1 MGNLERVLEIIAI
14 CIIYEDCYS
23 IKRKKME
30 RLYKKLESYGQ
41 SDYYPFHMPGHKG
54 NRASSADDFLF
65 ERDITEISGFDNL
78 HHAEGILKEA
88 QEYAAQ
94 IYGTKKCFFG
104 VNGSTAAL
112 LAAVSASVN
121 KGGKILVARNCHKAV
136 YHALYLRE
144 LQPVYIYPH
153 EDQRL
158 GINGGISP
166 ERVERYLEENTDVQ
180 AFLLTSPTYDG
191 VVSDI
196 KTIAE
201 VVHRHK
207 IPLIVDEAHG
217 AHFKFHKELP
227 PSSIELGADMAAI
240 SIHKTGGALTQAS
253 ALLINNTVDDK
264 KVLQTI
270 NMLQSTSASY
280 LLMSS
285 IDGARYNLDING
297 ERQLSNALN
306 LARYARNKLNRID
319 GIKVYSP
326 QDLKSKG
333 VEFVDETKLCINV
346 KGLNLT
352 GFEVYDML
360 YKNFSVQAELGDLYN
375 VLALISIGTTKKDV
389 DRLIKSI
396 EIIAKTKKRS
406 TKIKDIEIRQINT
419 EIGINPREAFYAKKE
434 LVDIKDSL
442 NMICGESIMA
452 YPPGIPII
460 SPGEIITYEIIN
472 YINLL
477 KDSGAYFTDAQ
488 DKKLNKILV
497 VNDTAS
503 IS

>member
-1 MGNLERVLEIIAI
+1 MNISFESVYKAI
-14 CIIYEDCYS
+14 
-23 IKRKKME
+23 
-30 RLYKKLESYGQ
+30 
-41 SDYYPFHMPGHKG
+41 SD
-54 NRASSADDFLF
+54 N
-65 ERDITEISGFDNL
+65 RDI
-78 HHAEGILKEA
+78 
-88 QEYAAQ
+88 
-94 IYGTKKCFFG
+94 KC
-104 VNGSTAAL
+104 L
-112 LAAVSASVN
+112 
-121 KGGKILVARNCHKAV
+121 
-136 YHALYLRE
+136 
-144 LQPVYIYPH
+144 
-153 EDQRL
+153 
-158 GINGGISP
+158 
-166 ERVERYLEENTDVQ
+166 
-180 AFLLTSPTYDG
+180 FLLNPTYYG
-191 VVSDI
+191 ACSQLEKII
-196 KTIAE
+196 KLCKDNNIK
-201 VVHRHK
+201 V
-207 IPLIVDEAHG
+207 LVDEAHG

-406 TKIKDIEIRQINT
+406 TNKRYRNK
-419 EIGINPREAFYAKKE
+419 
-434 LVDIKDSL
+434 
-442 NMICGESIMA
+442 
-452 YPPGIPII
+452 
-460 SPGEIITYEIIN
+460 
-472 YINLL
+472 
-477 KDSGAYFTDAQ
+477 TD
-488 DKKLNKILV
+488 
-497 VNDTAS
+497 
-503 IS
+503 

>member
-1 MGNLERVLEIIAI
+1 MLSPGDKILLPRNVHKSVINGLIMSGATPIFIQPEFDYDLGVSLNISFESVYKAI
-14 CIIYEDCYS
+14 
-23 IKRKKME
+23 
-30 RLYKKLESYGQ
+30 
-41 SDYYPFHMPGHKG
+41 SD
-54 NRASSADDFLF
+54 N
-65 ERDITEISGFDNL
+65 RDI
-78 HHAEGILKEA
+78 
-88 QEYAAQ
+88 
-94 IYGTKKCFFG
+94 KC
-104 VNGSTAAL
+104 L
-112 LAAVSASVN
+112 
-121 KGGKILVARNCHKAV
+121 
-136 YHALYLRE
+136 
-144 LQPVYIYPH
+144 
-153 EDQRL
+153 
-158 GINGGISP
+158 
-166 ERVERYLEENTDVQ
+166 
-180 AFLLTSPTYDG
+180 FLLNPTYYG
-191 VVSDI
+191 ACSQLEKII
-196 KTIAE
+196 KLCKDNNIK
-201 VVHRHK
+201 V
-207 IPLIVDEAHG
+207 LVDEAHG

>member
-1 MGNLERVLEIIAI
+1 MNTEK
-14 CIIYEDCYS
+14 YENIGYN
-23 IKRKKME
+23 E
-30 RLYKKLESYGQ
+30 
-41 SDYYPFHMPGHKG
+41 
-54 NRASSADDFLF
+54 
-65 ERDITEISGFDNL
+65 
-78 HHAEGILKEA
+78 
-88 QEYAAQ
+88 
-94 IYGTKKCFFG
+94 
-104 VNGSTAAL
+104 
-112 LAAVSASVN
+112 
-121 KGGKILVARNCHKAV
+121 
-136 YHALYLRE
+136 
-144 LQPVYIYPH
+144 
-153 EDQRL
+153 
-158 GINGGISP
+158 
-166 ERVERYLEENTDVQ
+166 
-180 AFLLTSPTYDG
+180 
-191 VVSDI
+191 
-196 KTIAE
+196 
-201 VVHRHK
+201 K
-207 IPLIVDEAHG
+207 IPLLSLLKNYSEMDISCFDVPGHVRSQGVSILNDYLGNEIMNMDINSSPLMDNVSNPNGIIKKAQELLAKSYNAHKSFFITNGTTQAIHVMILSMLSPGDKILLPRNVHKSVINGLIMSGATPIFIQPEFDYDLGISLNISFESVSKAISDNRYIKCLFLLNPTYYGACSQLEKIIKLCKDNDIKVLVDEAHG
-217 AHFKFHKELP
+217 AHFPFHKELP

>member
-1 MGNLERVLEIIAI
+1 MQDQS
-14 CIIYEDCYS
+14 IYE
-23 IKRKKME
+23 
-30 RLYKKLESYGQ
+30 KLKEYAR
-41 SDYYPFHMPGHKG
+41 SDAYPFHMPGHKRKVDWIS
-54 NRASSADDFLF
+54 NVYDI
-65 ERDITEISGFDNL
+65 DITEIDGFDDL
-78 HHAEGILKEA
+78 HHADGILEDGMARMAKA
-88 QEYAAQ
+88 VGA
-94 IYGTKKCFFG
+94 KKSYYI
-104 VNGSTAAL
+104 VNGSTCGI
-112 LAAVSASVN
+112 LAAIYAACPQGAAVA
-121 KGGKILVARNCHKAV
+121 VARNTHKSVA
-136 YHALYLRE
+136 HAIMLRG
-144 LQPVYIYPH
+144 LKPTYIYPQNVDNLCISGQVIH
-153 EDQRL
+153 KDVEKAYEQ
-158 GINGGISP
+158 SP
-166 ERVERYLEENTDVQ
+166 EIAAVI
-180 AFLLTSPTYDG
+180 LTSPTYEG
-191 VVSDI
+191 IVSNI
-196 KTIAE
+196 RQIAD
-201 VVHRHK
+201 VVHAHGGV
-207 IPLIVDEAHG
+207 LIVDEAHG
-217 AHFKFHKELP
+217 AHFPFHKELP

-452 YPPGIPII
+452 YPPGIQII

>member
-1 MGNLERVLEIIAI
+1 MNTEK
-14 CIIYEDCYS
+14 YENIGYN
-23 IKRKKME
+23 E
-30 RLYKKLESYGQ
+30 
-41 SDYYPFHMPGHKG
+41 
-54 NRASSADDFLF
+54 
-65 ERDITEISGFDNL
+65 
-78 HHAEGILKEA
+78 
-88 QEYAAQ
+88 
-94 IYGTKKCFFG
+94 
-104 VNGSTAAL
+104 
-112 LAAVSASVN
+112 
-121 KGGKILVARNCHKAV
+121 
-136 YHALYLRE
+136 
-144 LQPVYIYPH
+144 
-153 EDQRL
+153 
-158 GINGGISP
+158 
-166 ERVERYLEENTDVQ
+166 
-180 AFLLTSPTYDG
+180 
-191 VVSDI
+191 
-196 KTIAE
+196 
-201 VVHRHK
+201 K
-207 IPLIVDEAHG
+207 IPLLSLLKNYSEMDISCFDVPGHVRSQGVSILNDYLGNEIMNMDINSSPLMDITNGTTQAIHVMILSMLSPGDKILLPRNVHKSVINGLIMSGATPIFMQPEFDYDLGVSLNISFESVYKAISDNRDIKCLFLLNPTYYGACSQLEKIIKLCKDNNIKVLVDEAHG

>member
-1 MGNLERVLEIIAI
+1 MNTEK
-14 CIIYEDCYS
+14 YENIGYN
-23 IKRKKME
+23 E
-30 RLYKKLESYGQ
+30 
-41 SDYYPFHMPGHKG
+41 
-54 NRASSADDFLF
+54 
-65 ERDITEISGFDNL
+65 
-78 HHAEGILKEA
+78 
-88 QEYAAQ
+88 
-94 IYGTKKCFFG
+94 
-104 VNGSTAAL
+104 
-112 LAAVSASVN
+112 
-121 KGGKILVARNCHKAV
+121 
-136 YHALYLRE
+136 
-144 LQPVYIYPH
+144 
-153 EDQRL
+153 
-158 GINGGISP
+158 
-166 ERVERYLEENTDVQ
+166 
-180 AFLLTSPTYDG
+180 
-191 VVSDI
+191 
-196 KTIAE
+196 
-201 VVHRHK
+201 K
-207 IPLIVDEAHG
+207 IPLLSLLKNYSEMDISCFDVPGHVRSQGVSILNDYLGNEIMNMDINSSPLMDNVSNPNGIIKKAQELLAKSYNAHKSFFITNGTTQAIHVMILSMLSPGDKILLPRNVHKSVINGLIMSGATPIFIQPEFDYDLGVSLNIKCLFLLNPTYYGACAQLEKIIKLCKDNNIKVLVDEAHG

>member
-1 MGNLERVLEIIAI
+1 MNTEK
-14 CIIYEDCYS
+14 YEN
-23 IKRKKME
+23 I
-30 RLYKKLESYGQ
+30 G
-41 SDYYPFHMPGHKG
+41 
-54 NRASSADDFLF
+54 
-65 ERDITEISGFDNL
+65 
-78 HHAEGILKEA
+78 
-88 QEYAAQ
+88 
-94 IYGTKKCFFG
+94 
-104 VNGSTAAL
+104 
-112 LAAVSASVN
+112 
-121 KGGKILVARNCHKAV
+121 
-136 YHALYLRE
+136 
-144 LQPVYIYPH
+144 
-153 EDQRL
+153 
-158 GINGGISP
+158 
-166 ERVERYLEENTDVQ
+166 
-180 AFLLTSPTYDG
+180 YD
-191 VVSDI
+191 
-196 KTIAE
+196 E
-201 VVHRHK
+201 K
-207 IPLIVDEAHG
+207 IPLLSSLKKYSEMDISCFDVPGHVRSKGVSILNDYLGNEVMNMDINSSPLMDNVSNPNGIIKKAQELLASSYNAHKSFFITNGTTQAIHVMILSMLSPGDKILLPRNVHKSVINGLIISGATPIFIQPEFDYDLGISLNISFESVYKAILDNKDIKCLFLLNPTYYGACAQLEKIIKLCKDNNIKVLVDEAHG
-217 AHFKFHKELP
+217 SHFPFHNELP

-253 ALLINNTVDDK
+253 ALLINNTIDDK

-333 VEFVDETKLCINV
+333 VEFIDETKLCINV

-375 VLALISIGTTKKDV
+375 VLSLISIGTTKKDV

-406 TKIKDIEIRQINT
+406 TKIKAIEIRQIKT

-477 KDSGAYFTDAQ
+477 KNSGAYFTDAQ

-497 VNDTAS
+497 VNDTAT

>member
-1 MGNLERVLEIIAI
+1 MDINSSPLMDNVSNPNGII
-14 CIIYEDCYS
+14 
-23 IKRKKME
+23 KK
-30 RLYKKLESYGQ
+30 
-41 SDYYPFHMPGHKG
+41 
-54 NRASSADDFLF
+54 
-65 ERDITEISGFDNL
+65 
-78 HHAEGILKEA
+78 A
-88 QEYAAQ
+88 QE
-94 IYGTKKCFFG
+94 
-104 VNGSTAAL
+104 L
-112 LAAVSASVN
+112 LAKSYNAHKSFFITNGTTQAIHVMILSMLSP
-121 KGGKILVARNCHKAV
+121 GDKILLPRNVHKSVINGLIMSGATPIFI
-136 YHALYLRE
+136 
-144 LQPVYIYPH
+144 QPEFDY
-153 EDQRL
+153 DL
-158 GINGGISP
+158 GISLNISF
-166 ERVERYLEENTDVQ
+166 ESVSKAILDNRYIKCL
-180 AFLLTSPTYDG
+180 FLLNPTYYG
-191 VVSDI
+191 ACSQLEKII
-196 KTIAE
+196 KLCKDNNIK
-201 VVHRHK
+201 V
-207 IPLIVDEAHG
+207 LVDEAHG